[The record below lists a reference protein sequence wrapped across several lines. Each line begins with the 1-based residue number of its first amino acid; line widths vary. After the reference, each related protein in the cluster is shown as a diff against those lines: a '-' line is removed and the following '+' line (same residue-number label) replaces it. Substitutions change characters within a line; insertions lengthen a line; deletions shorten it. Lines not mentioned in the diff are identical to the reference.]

1 MKKLLLL
8 YIFWYLRKNSYDVC
22 TPFFHINLRF
32 GQKQILQIS
41 ARGPWWEAWGLGL
54 GALSSTCWLWWWAI
68 LDLGC
73 LWPRLVVMYI
83 YIYISQGDKKRAFMN
98 RFDPCHSCLLL
109 IFLLLR
115 TTIKGLKSW
124 TQTNNG
130 KTCFDRSECET
141 RGPAAFAGA
150 VSCYWCFLG
159 TKDARCASLA
169 MEV

>member
-1 MKKLLLL
+1 MM
-8 YIFWYLRKNSYDVC
+8 YA
-22 TPFFHINLRF
+22 PHFFHIKLRF

-41 ARGPWWEAWGLGL
+41 AGGPWWEAWGLGL
-54 GALSSTCWLWWWAI
+54 GALSSTCWLWWWTI

-73 LWPRLVVMYI
+73 LWPRLVVI
-83 YIYISQGDKKRAFMN
+83 YHKGTRNVPSWTD
-98 RFDPCHSCLLL
+98 L
-109 IFLLLR
+109 ILAIVVSYCSFLLR
-115 TTIKGLKSW
+115 TTIKGRKSW

-150 VSCYWCFLG
+150 VSCHWCFLG

-169 MEV
+169 TEG